1 MINLKKLFRSTILIL
16 LILSPVAYSSD
27 KNCFAVTT
35 DAFLQKLRFAAARVP
50 YGLTNDQIKKDL
62 MLSDTGDFIIPYST
76 SLMLLIKRES
86 HSNKVKNIAVTFFYN
101 DPEPETGDKYHS
113 SQNNETV
120 FRNICM
126 QILFS
131 LHPKMKA
138 AQAKLILE
146 EIGIQGEIFDGTQRS
161 KSVEDYL
168 YITRLQPNGVAIML
182 VLCE

>member
-1 MINLKKLFRSTILIL
+1 MINLKRFFCFTILIL
-16 LILSPVAYSSD
+16 FILSPLAYSSD
-27 KNCFAVTT
+27 KNCFTVTT
-35 DAFLQKLRFAAARVP
+35 DAFLKKLSFAAARVP
-50 YGLTNDQIKKDL
+50 YGLTSDQIKKDL

-101 DPEPETGDKYHS
+101 DPEPETGDTYHS

-131 LHPKMKA
+131 LHPTMRA
-138 AQAKLILE
+138 E
-146 EIGIQGEIFDGTQRS
+146 GEIFDGVQRS
-161 KSVEDYL
+161 KSVDDYL